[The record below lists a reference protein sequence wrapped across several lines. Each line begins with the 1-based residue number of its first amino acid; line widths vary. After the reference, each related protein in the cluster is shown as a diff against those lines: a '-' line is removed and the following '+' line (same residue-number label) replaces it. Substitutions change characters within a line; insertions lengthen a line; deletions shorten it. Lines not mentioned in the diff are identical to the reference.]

1 MTEQIPP
8 FAGRFTITVDDLEI
22 GSFTEV
28 SGLTV
33 TIDVEEVVEGGQN
46 QFVHKLPKGM
56 KWPNLTF
63 KRGLTQPN
71 TLFAWLQACSG
82 DALNDHQV
90 DRRNVAVTLLDAAGE
105 PVRSWHLAA
114 AFPVK
119 WTGPRL
125 AASSRD
131 LAVEELEIAH
141 HGFTVA

>member
-1 MTEQIPP
+1 MTEQIPH
-8 FAGRFTITVDDLEI
+8 FAGRFTLTVDDLEI

-28 SGLTV
+28 AGLAVTV
-33 TIDVEEVVEGGQN
+33 DVEEVVEGGQN

-63 KRGLTQPN
+63 KRGLTQPD
-71 TLFAWLQACSG
+71 TLFQWLQACSG
-82 DALNDHQV
+82 DALNEGKV
-90 DRRNVAVTLLDAAGE
+90 DRRNVAVTLLDAAGR
-105 PVRSWHLAA
+105 PVRSWHLSG

-125 AASSRD
+125 AASARD
-131 LAVEELEIAH
+131 LATEELEVAH